1 MKFSVLIPSYKPQ
14 YLREAVESVVNQT
27 YTDWELIVVDDCSPS
42 DLHAIVAPFLQDQR
56 VHYYRN
62 EKNCG
67 AVNLVDNWN
76 ICLGHCTGDYVIN
89 IGDDDRLL
97 PCCLEEYRKLIDRHP
112 GLNVYHCRTEIIN
125 EQGVVTDLQEPRQEW
140 ESALSLV
147 WHRWD
152 FREKQYIGDFCYDT
166 EYLKSVGGYFRIP
179 LAWYSDEITATM
191 AAKEKGIANTNAFCF
206 QYRVNSQT
214 ITRSTTN
221 AKLKIEAFITQ
232 YQWYTAFLDDM
243 AREAL
248 SADDRRYLDTID
260 TQRRKALL
268 LGAKRLC
275 TTYAKGNPFRM
286 VWCYRQL
293 HHLGIGR
300 SMFFKWYIQSF

>member
-1 MKFSVLIPSYKPQ
+1 M
-14 YLREAVESVVNQT
+14 
-27 YTDWELIVVDDCSPS
+27 
-42 DLHAIVAPFLQDQR
+42 
-56 VHYYRN
+56 
-62 EKNCG
+62 
-67 AVNLVDNWN
+67 
-76 ICLGHCTGDYVIN
+76 
-89 IGDDDRLL
+89 LL
-97 PCCLEEYRKLIDRHP
+97 
-112 GLNVYHCRTEIIN
+112 
-125 EQGVVTDLQEPRQEW
+125 
-140 ESALSLV
+140 S
-147 WHRWD
+147 
-152 FREKQYIGDFCYDT
+152 
-166 EYLKSVGGYFRIP
+166 
-179 LAWYSDEITATM
+179 
-191 AAKEKGIANTNAFCF
+191 AKEKGIANTNAFCF

-214 ITRSTTN
+214 ITCSTDN
-221 AKLKIEAFITQ
+221 VKVKIEAFITQ

>member
-14 YLREAVESVVNQT
+14 YLREAVKSVINQT

-42 DLHAIVAPFLQDQR
+42 DLHAIVSPFLQDQR

-166 EYLKSVGGYFRIP
+166 KYLKSVGGYFRIP

-221 AKLKIEAFITQ
+221 AKLKTEAFITQ

>member
-14 YLREAVESVVNQT
+14 YLREAVKSVINQT

-42 DLHAIVAPFLQDQR
+42 DLHAIVSPFLQDQR

-97 PCCLEEYRKLIDRHP
+97 PCCLEEYQKLIDRHP

-221 AKLKIEAFITQ
+221 VKVKIEAFITQ

>member
-1 MKFSVLIPSYKPQ
+1 MKFSILIPSYKPQ

-42 DLHAIVAPFLQDQR
+42 DLHAIVASFLQDQR

-214 ITRSTTN
+214 ITCSTDN
-221 AKLKIEAFITQ
+221 VKVKIEAFITQ